1 MTLQPSLS
9 VSPTGLEDPPSY
21 CSLGSCRNTGEKRCG
36 KCYMQPYCSRACEK
50 LDWKLH
56 KKHCDRGAAASK
68 VLNPDPEETVP
79 EYVDPPAYEEGR

>member
-1 MTLQPSLS
+1 
-9 VSPTGLEDPPSY
+9 
-21 CSLGSCRNTGEKRCG
+21 
-36 KCYMQPYCSRACEK
+36 MQPYCSRACEK